1 MTFKPTD
8 EQREK
13 NDCPPPA
20 NEVVPWNALFKLFL
34 QNPQWW
40 TDLDQLDLTD
50 PPLEPPSFPSN
61 QQIMQVIENGFYE
74 FAIFELTPGVPDG
87 DRIVQLLRAPG
98 RPVFEQWMPGMPW
111 LPAEQG
117 FLSTDEA
124 MILFGASMARNI
136 GPFQPKPFSGPQS
149 DALPVIAPQVDDDL
163 DASDDPQE
171 GEIDEQFDGLDCPA
185 DLNGDGVVDSADL
198 GLLIAAWNTADA
210 VADING
216 DGAVDA
222 ADLGLLVG
230 AWGDCT

>member
-1 MTFKPTD
+1 
-8 EQREK
+8 
-13 NDCPPPA
+13 
-20 NEVVPWNALFKLFL
+20 
-34 QNPQWW
+34 
-40 TDLDQLDLTD
+40 
-50 PPLEPPSFPSN
+50 
-61 QQIMQVIENGFYE
+61 MQVIENGFYE

-136 GPFQPKPFSGPQS
+136 GPFQPKPFPGPQT

-171 GEIDEQFDGLDCPA
+171 GEIDEQFDGIDCPA

-210 VADING
+210 DADING